1 MCRPTAKNVASWADS
16 AVRLAIVHHHLH
28 PGGVTRIIE
37 HAVAALRSYDIDIV
51 ILSGEPPDR
60 AWDVPVR
67 VIDSLAYEEKRAAAS
82 PAQLAADLQAAAR
95 DALGSLPDLWHVHN
109 HSLGKN
115 LVLPGALQALAD
127 AGQRLLLQLH
137 DFAED
142 GRPLNY
148 RRLRSVVGEGD
159 GARLVQC
166 LYPQAGQVHYAV
178 LNGRDRKLLGT
189 SGIPAA
195 RLHALANP
203 VSLQAGT
210 NRVQDLRSRRRRLWL
225 YPTRA
230 IRRKN
235 LGEFLLWAALAEPGD
250 QFATTLGPNNP
261 AERPGYERWR
271 ELAGTFSLP
280 VRFELGANPALR
292 FEDILSSA
300 HAMLTT
306 SIAEGF
312 GMAFLEP
319 WLVGRTITGRNLAD
333 ITAEF
338 IAAGVALP
346 HLYTRLDVPVAWIGQ
361 QVLEQ
366 KAQQG
371 LQRSWAAYG
380 RSLQADDL
388 PRTLGAWIHKGQ
400 VDFGRLDEALQEQ
413 VIRTVS
419 GSAEA
424 RGQLQPLRLPDPGED
439 SGQIRKNRAAI
450 LANFGLEQY
459 GSRLLGIY
467 QQIMASPV
475 EPLESLSGEAVLDQF
490 LAAERLYL
498 LRS

>member
-1 MCRPTAKNVASWADS
+1 MASWADI

-67 VIDSLAYEEKRAAAS
+67 VVNSLAYEEKRAAAS

-95 DALGSLPDLWHVHN
+95 DALGSLPDLGHVHN

-166 LYPQAGQVHYAV
+166 LYPQAGQIHYAV

-210 NRVQDLRSRRRRLWL
+210 NRVQDPRSRQRRLWL

-271 ELAGTFSLP
+271 ELAGTLSLP

-300 HAMLTT
+300 HAMVTT

-319 WLVGRTITGRNLAD
+319 WLVGRAVTGRNLVE

-338 IAAGVALP
+338 TAAGVTLP
-346 HLYTRLDVPVAWIGQ
+346 YLYTRLDVPVEWISHR
-361 QVLEQ
+361 VLEQ

-371 LQRSWAAYG
+371 LQRSWDAYG

-388 PRTLGAWIHKGQ
+388 SRTLDAWIYNGQ
-400 VDFGRLDEALQEQ
+400 VDFGRLDEALQIQ
-413 VIRTVS
+413 LIRTVT

-424 RGQLQPLRLPDPGED
+424 RRQLQPLHLPDPGEN
-439 SGQIRKNRAAI
+439 SGKIGDNRAAI

-459 GSRLLGIY
+459 GPRLLGIY
-467 QQIMASPV
+467 QQIMDSPV
-475 EPLESLSGEAVLDQF
+475 EPLESLPGEAVLDQF
-490 LAAERLYL
+490 LAPERLYL

>member
-1 MCRPTAKNVASWADS
+1 
-16 AVRLAIVHHHLH
+16 VRLAIVHHHLH

-37 HAVAALRSYDIDIV
+37 HAVSALRACPVDIV
-51 ILSGEPPDR
+51 ILSGKAPQR
-60 AWDVPVR
+60 AWAVPVR
-67 VIDSLAYEEKRAAAS
+67 VVDTLAYEGQRAEGS
-82 PAQLAADLQAAAR
+82 PAQLAAELQTAAR

-115 LVLPGALQALAD
+115 LALPGALLALAGN
-127 AGQRLLLQLH
+127 GQRLLLQLH

-148 RRLRSVVGEGD
+148 RRLRSVVGQGD

-178 LNGRDRKLLGT
+178 LNGRDLKLLDAA
-189 SGIPAA
+189 GIPPA

-203 VSLQAGT
+203 VSLRVDTAGAE
-210 NRVQDLRSRRRRLWL
+210 NSWSGQRRLWL

-235 LGEFLLWAALAEPGD
+235 LGELLFWAALAEPGD
-250 QFATTLGPNNP
+250 RFATTLGPNNP

-271 ELAGTFSLP
+271 DLAGALSLP
-280 VRFELGANPALR
+280 VSFELGANPALS

-300 HAMLTT
+300 HGMVTT

-319 WLVGRTITGRNLAD
+319 WLVGRAVTGRNLAE

-338 IAAGVALP
+338 TEAGVTLP
-346 HLYTRLDVPVAWIGQ
+346 DLYNRLDVPVEWIGR
-361 QVLEQ
+361 QVLQQ

-371 LQRSWAAYG
+371 LQRSWDAYG
-380 RSLQADDL
+380 RGLKPDDL
-388 PRTLGAWIHKGQ
+388 SRTLGAWIHKGR

-413 VIRTVS
+413 LIRTVAR
-419 GSAEA
+419 SAEA
-424 RGQLQPLRLPDPGED
+424 RGQLQPLHLPEPGEN
-439 SGQIRKNRAAI
+439 SERIAENRAAI

-459 GSRLLGIY
+459 GSRLLAIY
-467 QQIMASPV
+467 RQIMDSTV
-475 EPLESLSGEAVLDQF
+475 EPLDSLSGEAVLDQF
-490 LAAERLYL
+490 LAPERVYL

>member
-1 MCRPTAKNVASWADS
+1 
-16 AVRLAIVHHHLH
+16 VRLAIVHHHLH

-37 HAVAALRSYDIDIV
+37 HAASALRGYAVDIV
-51 ILSGEPPDR
+51 ILSGEAPQR
-60 AWDVPVR
+60 AWGVPVR
-67 VIDSLAYEEKRAAAS
+67 VVDTLAYEEQRAAAS
-82 PAQLAADLQAAAR
+82 PLQLAADLQAAAR
-95 DALGSLPDLWHVHN
+95 DALGALPDLWHVHN

-115 LVLPGALQALAD
+115 LALPGALLALAD
-127 AGQRLLLQLH
+127 AGQWLLLQLH

-178 LNGRDRKLLGT
+178 LNGRDLKLLDAA
-189 SGIPAA
+189 GIPPA

-203 VSLQAGT
+203 VSLQADTAGAE
-210 NRVQDLRSRRRRLWL
+210 DSRSGQRRLWL

-250 QFATTLGPNNP
+250 RFATTLGPNNP

-271 ELAGTFSLP
+271 ELAGVLSLP
-280 VRFELGANPALR
+280 VSFELGANPALS

-300 HAMLTT
+300 HAMVTT

-319 WLVGRTITGRNLAD
+319 WLVGRAVTGRNLAE

-338 IAAGVALP
+338 TEAGITLP
-346 HLYTRLDVPVAWIGQ
+346 HLYNRLDVPVEWIGR

-366 KAQQG
+366 KARQG
-371 LQRSWAAYG
+371 LRRSWDAYG

-388 PRTLGAWIHKGQ
+388 SRTLGAWIHKGR

-413 VIRTVS
+413 LIRTVTR
-419 GSAEA
+419 SAEA
-424 RGQLQPLRLPDPGED
+424 RGQLQSLCLPDPGEN
-439 SGQIRKNRAAI
+439 SEKIGENRAAI
-450 LANFGLEQY
+450 LASFGLEQY
-459 GSRLLGIY
+459 GPRLLGIY
-467 QQIMASPV
+467 QQIMDSPV
-475 EPLESLSGEAVLDQF
+475 EPLESLPGEAVLDQF
-490 LAAERLYL
+490 LAPERLYL

>member
-1 MCRPTAKNVASWADS
+1 M
-16 AVRLAIVHHHLH
+16 RLAIVHHHLH

-37 HAVAALRSYDIDIV
+37 HAVAALGADAADIV
-51 ILSGEPPDR
+51 ILSGEAPGRGWP
-60 AWDVPVR
+60 VPVR
-67 VIDSLAYEEKRAAAS
+67 VVDGLAYEEKRAVVS
-82 PAQLAADLQAAAR
+82 SAQLAADLQAAAR

-115 LVLPGALQALAD
+115 LALPGALQALAA

-142 GRPLNY
+142 GRPMNY
-148 RRLRSVVGEGD
+148 RRLRNVLGEGD
-159 GARLVQC
+159 GARLAQC

-178 LNGRDRKLLGT
+178 LNGRDLKLL
-189 SGIPAA
+189 SAAGISAA
-195 RLHALANP
+195 RLHGLANP

-210 NRVQDLRSRRRRLWL
+210 SVGAETPRSGRRLWL

-250 QFATTLGPNNP
+250 QFATTLAPNNP

-271 ELAGTFSLP
+271 ELAGRLSLP
-280 VRFELGANPALR
+280 VRFELGADPALS

-300 HAMLTT
+300 YAMVTT

-319 WLVGRTITGRNLAD
+319 WLVSRAVSGRNLAE
-333 ITAEF
+333 ITSEF
-338 IAAGVALP
+338 TDAGVRLP
-346 HLYTRLDVPVAWIGQ
+346 DLYTRLDVPVEWVGDR
-361 QVLEQ
+361 VLEEQ
-366 KAQQG
+366 AQQG
-371 LQRSWAAYG
+371 LQRSWSAYG

-388 PRTLGAWIHKGQ
+388 SRTLAAWIHEGQ

-413 VIRTVS
+413 LIRTVS
-419 GSAEA
+419 GSVEA
-424 RGQLQPLRLPDPGED
+424 RRQLRPPQLPDPSENPD
-439 SGQIRKNRAAI
+439 KIRKNRAAI

-459 GSRLLGIY
+459 GRRLMDIY
-467 QQIMASPV
+467 GQIMHSPV
-475 EPLESLSGEAVLDQF
+475 EPLESLVGEAVLDQF
-490 LAAERLYL
+490 LAPERLYL

>member
-1 MCRPTAKNVASWADS
+1 MCRPTAKNVATWIDS

-37 HAVAALRSYDIDIV
+37 HAVSALRSCDIKLV
-51 ILSGEPPDR
+51 ILSGEAPDR
-60 AWDVPVR
+60 VWDVPVR
-67 VIDSLAYEEKRAAAS
+67 VVESLAYEEQRATAS
-82 PAQLAADLQAAAR
+82 PAQLADDLQAAAR

-115 LVLPGALQALAD
+115 LALPGALQVLAD

-178 LNGRDRKLLGT
+178 LNGRDLKLLGAA
-189 SGIPAA
+189 GIPPA

-203 VSLQAGT
+203 VSLQAGAAASE
-210 NRVQDLRSRRRRLWL
+210 DPRSRQQRLWL

-250 QFATTLGPNNP
+250 QFATTLGPSNP
-261 AERPGYERWR
+261 AERPRYERWR
-271 ELAGTFSLP
+271 ELAGAVSLP
-280 VRFELGANPALR
+280 VRFELGANPAHR

-300 HAMLTT
+300 YAMVTT

-319 WLVGRTITGRNLAD
+319 WLVGRAVTGRNLVE

-338 IAAGVALP
+338 TEAGVALP
-346 HLYTRLDVPVAWIGQ
+346 HLYTRLDVPVEWVGN

-388 PRTLGAWIHKGQ
+388 SRTLAAWIHNSQ

-413 VIRTVS
+413 VIRTVT
-419 GSAEA
+419 GSADA
-424 RGQLQPLRLPDPGED
+424 RRQLQPLRLPDPGEN
-439 SGQIRKNRAAI
+439 SERTSENRAVI

-467 QQIMASPV
+467 QQIMDSPV
-475 EPLESLSGEAVLDQF
+475 EPLESLPGEAVLDQF
-490 LAAERLYL
+490 LAPESLYL

>member
-1 MCRPTAKNVASWADS
+1 MASWTDS
-16 AVRLAIVHHHLH
+16 SVRLAIVHHHLH

-37 HAVAALRSYDIDIV
+37 HAVSALRACELDVVLI
-51 ILSGEPPDR
+51 SGEPPQR
-60 AWDVPVR
+60 AWGVPVR
-67 VIDSLAYEEKRAAAS
+67 VVDSLAYEEQRAAAS
-82 PAQLAADLQAAAR
+82 PAQLGADLQAAAR

-115 LVLPGALQALAD
+115 LALPGALHALAD

-178 LNGRDRKLLGT
+178 LNGRDLKLLGAA
-189 SGIPAA
+189 GIPPA

-203 VSLQAGT
+203 VSLQPDTAGA
-210 NRVQDLRSRRRRLWL
+210 DDSRSRQGRLWL

-271 ELAGTFSLP
+271 ELAGVLSLP
-280 VRFELGANPALR
+280 VSFELGADPALS
-292 FEDILSSA
+292 FEAILSSA

-306 SIAEGF
+306 S
-312 GMAFLEP
+312 
-319 WLVGRTITGRNLAD
+319 
-333 ITAEF
+333 
-338 IAAGVALP
+338 
-346 HLYTRLDVPVAWIGQ
+346 
-361 QVLEQ
+361 
-366 KAQQG
+366 
-371 LQRSWAAYG
+371 
-380 RSLQADDL
+380 
-388 PRTLGAWIHKGQ
+388 
-400 VDFGRLDEALQEQ
+400 
-413 VIRTVS
+413 
-419 GSAEA
+419 
-424 RGQLQPLRLPDPGED
+424 
-439 SGQIRKNRAAI
+439 
-450 LANFGLEQY
+450 
-459 GSRLLGIY
+459 
-467 QQIMASPV
+467 
-475 EPLESLSGEAVLDQF
+475 
-490 LAAERLYL
+490 
-498 LRS
+498 